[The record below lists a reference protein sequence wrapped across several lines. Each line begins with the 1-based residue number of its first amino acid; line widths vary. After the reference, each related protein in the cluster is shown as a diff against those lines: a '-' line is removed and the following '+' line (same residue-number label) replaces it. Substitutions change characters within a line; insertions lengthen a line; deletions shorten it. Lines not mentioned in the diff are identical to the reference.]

1 MKSGK
6 VKAESGRLRGAVAL
20 VTGSSKGIGRGIAER
35 FAREGADVVIN
46 YNSDPAGAQEAARG
60 AQEEGVR
67 AVAIQADLGTV
78 AGVRS
83 LVAQAIAQMGRL
95 DVLVN
100 NAGVEKHAPFWD
112 VTEADYD
119 KVMNV
124 NLKGVFFTTQA
135 FVEHLRRE
143 GRTGRIVNISSV
155 HEELPFPNFAAYC
168 ASKGGLKML
177 TRNLAVELGSL
188 GITINS
194 IAPGAIATPIN
205 TALLNNPVKL
215 RSLTEQIPLGRL
227 GRPEDVAG
235 LAVFLASDEAQY
247 VTGATYVV
255 DGGLTWFYQEQ

>member
-1 MKSGK
+1 MRLAGK
-6 VKAESGRLRGAVAL
+6 VAL
-20 VTGSSKGIGRGIAER
+20 ITGSSKGIGRAIAER

-46 YNSDPAGAQEAARG
+46 YNSDPGGADEAVRAAEQHG
-60 AQEEGVR
+60 AR
-67 AVAIQADLGTV
+67 AVAIQADLATV
-78 AGVRS
+78 TGVRA
-83 LVAQAIAQMGRL
+83 LVAQGIAHMGRL

-100 NAGVEKHAPFWD
+100 NAGVEKHAPFWE

-119 KVMNV
+119 KVLDV

-143 GRTGRIVNISSV
+143 GRSGRVVNISSV

-177 TRNLAVELGSL
+177 TRNLAVELGPM
-188 GITINS
+188 GITVNS
-194 IAPGAIATPIN
+194 VAPGAIATPIN
-205 TALLNNPVKL
+205 TALLNDPAKL

-227 GRPEDVAG
+227 GRPDDVAG
-235 LAVFLASDEAQY
+235 VAVFLASDEAQY

>member
-1 MKSGK
+1 M
-6 VKAESGRLRGAVAL
+6 RLKNNVAL
-20 VTGSSKGIGRGIAER
+20 ITGSSKGIGRGIAER
-35 FAREGADVVIN
+35 FAREGADVIIN
-46 YNSDPAGAQEAARG
+46 YNSDPKGAEEAVREA
-60 AQEEGVR
+60 EKHGVR
-67 AVAIQADLGTV
+67 AAAIQADLGTV

-83 LVAQAIAQMGRL
+83 LVSHSIERMGRL

-119 KVMNV
+119 KVLNV

-135 FVEHLRRE
+135 FVAHLRA
-143 GRTGRIVNISSV
+143 TGRGGRVVNISSV

-177 TRNLAVELGSL
+177 TRNLAVELGPL
-188 GITINS
+188 KITINS

-205 TALLNNPVKL
+205 TALLNDPAKL

-227 GRPEDVAG
+227 GQPEDVAG
-235 LAVFLASDEAQY
+235 LAVFLASDEARY

>member
-1 MKSGK
+1 M
-6 VKAESGRLRGAVAL
+6 RLKNNVAL
-20 VTGSSKGIGRGIAER
+20 ITGSSKGIGRGIAER

-46 YNSDPAGAQEAARG
+46 YNSDPKGAEEAVREA
-60 AQEEGVR
+60 EKHGVR
-67 AVAIQADLGTV
+67 AVAIQADLSTV
-78 AGVRS
+78 AGVRA
-83 LVAQAIAQMGRL
+83 LVAQAIAHMGRI
-95 DVLVN
+95 DILVN

-119 KVMNV
+119 KVLNV

-143 GRTGRIVNISSV
+143 QRSGRVVNISSV

-177 TRNLAVELGSL
+177 TRNLAVELGPL
-188 GITINS
+188 EITINS

-205 TALLNNPVKL
+205 TALLNDPAKL

-227 GRPEDVAG
+227 EQPEDVAG
-235 LAVFLASDEAQY
+235 LAVFLASDEARY

>member
-1 MKSGK
+1 
-6 VKAESGRLRGAVAL
+6 VKAEGRLQGLVAL
-20 VTGSSKGIGRGIAER
+20 VTGSSKGIGRAIAER
-35 FAREGADVVIN
+35 FAREGADTVIN
-46 YNSDPAGAQEAARG
+46 YNSDPRG
-60 AQEEGVR
+60 AEDAMRAAQAYGGR

-78 AGVRS
+78 AGVRT
-83 LVAQAIAQMGRL
+83 LVAQSIGEMGRL

-124 NLKGVFFTTQA
+124 NLKGVFFATQA

-143 GRTGRIVNISSV
+143 GRPGRVVNISSV

-177 TRNLAVELGSL
+177 TRTLSVELGPL
-188 GITINS
+188 GIRVNS

-205 TALLNNPVKL
+205 TALLNDPIKL

-227 GRPEDVAG
+227 GRPDDVAG

-247 VTGATYVV
+247 VTGSTYVV

>member
-1 MKSGK
+1 M
-6 VKAESGRLRGAVAL
+6 RLQNNVAL
-20 VTGSSKGIGRGIAER
+20 ITGSSKGIGRGIAER

-46 YNSDPAGAQEAARG
+46 YNSDPNGAQEAVREAE
-60 AQEEGVR
+60 QHGVR
-67 AVAIQADLGTV
+67 AAAIQADLGTV

-83 LVAQAIAQMGRL
+83 LVSQSIDRMGRL

-100 NAGVEKHAPFWD
+100 NAGVEKHAPFWE

-119 KVMNV
+119 KVLNV

-135 FVEHLRRE
+135 FVAHLRA
-143 GRTGRIVNISSV
+143 TGRRGRVVNISSV

-177 TRNLAVELGSL
+177 TRNLAVELGPL

-205 TALLNNPVKL
+205 TALLNNPAKL

-227 GRPEDVAG
+227 GQPEDVAG
-235 LAVFLASDEAQY
+235 LAVFLASDEARY